1 MSWVTI
7 SNLKQ
12 PFNDAINYKTK
23 DDKQFF
29 SKIFLQTN
37 HLRESLAPSIY
48 YLIGEKGTGK
58 TAYAVFLA
66 NNSID
71 DSRCKLTTMTETQY
85 KRFIELKKQGKLS
98 YSDFANIW
106 RSMLLLIVSQMIVEK
121 SKSFYHTFTGKF
133 SKIEK
138 AVKTWNDKALNPEVE
153 SAFEALVSDEL
164 AVKFK
169 NDNVGEAGGTQKNQE
184 TEKVS
189 VIKHHLLQTETV
201 LKEAI
206 IDLKLS
212 KNHILFID
220 GIDYRPEGVPYSDYI
235 ECIKGLAEAAWQ
247 LNTEFFGN
255 IKDAKGRV
263 KIVLLV
269 RPDVF
274 QKLNLYNSNSR
285 LHDNSVL
292 LNWSTTEREFE
303 DSQLFEVSGR
313 YFSHQQ
319 KSTSI
324 DEKTA
329 WHNYFNGKENSSTVF
344 RRLLKN
350 SFQKPRDI
358 FTFIKIARQH
368 QVEAKKGSLTVF
380 DDSLLTS
387 PRFTKEYSEYLLGE
401 VKNYASFYLSSADFA
416 IYLKIFQYLNGKSRF
431 SLAQFEEAFQ
441 KFSQW
446 VAGEEVKNKDYLR
459 DAESLLQFLYE
470 VNVVGFHETASK
482 DNQDFYHWAYRER
495 TINNFSP
502 KVKTSGELILNPGI
516 AKAIDI
522 GKEKVTSGANSAS
535 SKPRNAVPKRNGRRS
550 GRNRKHK
557 SKEATT
563 QSG

>member
-12 PFNDAINYKTK
+12 PFNDAVNYKSK

-29 SKIFLQTN
+29 SKIFLQTA
-37 HLRESLAPSIY
+37 HLRDTLAPPIY

-121 SKSFYHTFTGKF
+121 SKNIFHSFTGKF

-138 AVKTWNDKALNPEVE
+138 AVKIWNDNAMNPEVE

-164 AVKFK
+164 AIKLK
-169 NDNVGEAGGTQKNQE
+169 NDNVGEVGGTQKNQE

-189 VIKHHLLQTETV
+189 VIKHHLLQTETI

-206 IDLKLS
+206 SELKLS
-212 KNHILFID
+212 KAHVLFID

-247 LNTEFFGN
+247 LNTEFFSN
-255 IKDAKGRV
+255 IKDSKGRI

-274 QKLNLYNSNSR
+274 QRLNLYNSNSR
-285 LHDNSVL
+285 LHDNSIL
-292 LNWSTTEREFE
+292 LNWSTTERDFE
-303 DSQLFEVSGR
+303 DSQLYEVSGR

-319 KSTSI
+319 KGMTT

-329 WHNYFNGKENSSTVF
+329 WHNYFNGKDKSSAIF
-344 RRLLKN
+344 KRLLKH

-358 FTFIKIARQH
+358 FTFIKIARQQ
-368 QVEAKKGSLTVF
+368 QVDAKKGSLTAF
-380 DDSLLTS
+380 DETLLTS
-387 PRFTKEYSEYLLGE
+387 PKITKEYSEYLLGE
-401 VKNYASFYLSSADFA
+401 VKNYASFYLSSTDFA
-416 IYLKIFQYLNGKSRF
+416 IYLKIFQYLDGKSRF
-431 SLAQFEEAFQ
+431 SLLQFEEAFQ
-441 KFSQW
+441 KFSPW

-470 VNVVGFHETASK
+470 VNIIGYHETASV
-482 DNQDFYHWAYRER
+482 DNQEFYHWAYRER
-495 TINNFSP
+495 TINNFAP

-522 GKEKVTSGANSAS
+522 GKEKISTNSSSTSP
-535 SKPRNAVPKRNGRRS
+535 KPRSAAPKRQNRGLQTEGNRRTK
-550 GRNRKHK
+550 GKNR
-557 SKEATT
+557 TT
-563 QSG
+563 